1 MRHFSKIIFANPSTL
16 LVVLL
21 LLSLNTDPTLAQAN
35 EFQWRTF
42 LGYKSLTVDYDFI
55 HDTHPDDFFLSN
67 ASVAGSAGT
76 TEINGRKGYFS
87 FGGGGTV
94 SKGGNSYSVDLGILI
109 GKYRDIEQNINDVR
123 PPHNAAFIYSE
134 INWGLF
140 VAAAADYKIS
150 KLFRVGALA
159 QLGGVFIE
167 SGWDRYNS
175 DQSVQT
181 NLELVPTIGPR
192 IGFYLVEATIQFGK
206 HVDYGVQAVINF

>member
-21 LLSLNTDPTLAQAN
+21 LLSLNTDPTLAQAK

-76 TEINGRKGYFS
+76 TEINGRKGYFA

-94 SKGGNSYSVDLGILI
+94 SKGRNSYSLDLGILY
-109 GKYRDIEQNINDVR
+109 GKYRDIQQNINDVR
-123 PPHNAAFIYSE
+123 SPYNAAFIYSE

-140 VAAAADYKIS
+140 AAASADYKFS
-150 KLFRVGALA
+150 KSFRVGALA

-175 DQSVQT
+175 DQRVNT
-181 NLELVPTIGPR
+181 TLKLVPSIGPK
-192 IGFYLVEATIQFGK
+192 IGFYFIEATIQFGK
-206 HVDYGVQAVINF
+206 HVDYGVQAVYSF